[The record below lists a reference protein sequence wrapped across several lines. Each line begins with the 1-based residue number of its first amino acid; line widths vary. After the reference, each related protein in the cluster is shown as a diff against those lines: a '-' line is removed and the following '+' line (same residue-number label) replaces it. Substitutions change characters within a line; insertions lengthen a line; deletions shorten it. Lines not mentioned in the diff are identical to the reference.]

1 MPTVVIRPFVFR
13 RNWNLLFNVSTE
25 PSRSVPLGK
34 DPFHDLQTLF
44 KVVTFDPAIKEPIRA
59 ILNV

>member
-1 MPTVVIRPFVFR
+1 
-13 RNWNLLFNVSTE
+13 LLFNVSTE